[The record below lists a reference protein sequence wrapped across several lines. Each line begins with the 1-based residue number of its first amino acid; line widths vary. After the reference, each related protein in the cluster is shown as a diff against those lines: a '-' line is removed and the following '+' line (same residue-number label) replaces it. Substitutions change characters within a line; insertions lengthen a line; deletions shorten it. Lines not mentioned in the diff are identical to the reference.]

1 MIYLQFKT
9 LKKNMTYSKIS
20 KQARFFLT
28 CLEIFECFIFIAGHA
43 LVEMIGDELA

>member
-20 KQARFFLT
+20 KQASIFSNLLGDFLSVSY
-28 CLEIFECFIFIAGHA
+28 L
-43 LVEMIGDELA
+43 